1 MLLWTPVSHSA
12 GELCSVS
19 VTDDIWK
26 ACNMM
31 KVIVDSTKLVCL
43 LANMEHS
50 SLCVCF
56 LERSRRHRRLRYS
69 PQHPRT
75 RFEKQPVV
83 RMEREQHVNRANWCS
98 ILWFKR
104 WPPDRSSP
112 SLCGEA
118 AILCALILLCLQ
130 IQKPQIRIGSGLY
143 SSCFQLECQHKKIIF
158 LCA

>member
-83 RMEREQHVNRANWCS
+83 RMERARAAWSNMSTVRTGAPYYGSKDGPLIDQAPLYVERLLFCV
-98 ILWFKR
+98 LLYCCVFKFKSR
-104 WPPDRSSP
+104 
-112 SLCGEA
+112 
-118 AILCALILLCLQ
+118 
-130 IQKPQIRIGSGLY
+130 K
-143 SSCFQLECQHKKIIF
+143 
-158 LCA
+158 